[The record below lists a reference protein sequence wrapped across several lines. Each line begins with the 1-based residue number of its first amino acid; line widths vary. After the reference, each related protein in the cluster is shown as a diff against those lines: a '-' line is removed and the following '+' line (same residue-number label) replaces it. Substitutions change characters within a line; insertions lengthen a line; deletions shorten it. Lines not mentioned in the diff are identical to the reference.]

1 MSYST
6 QRVTSDG
13 TLILLPI
20 SIEYFDRTEISV
32 LFNGVVTSDWAW
44 VGSTDKTLSF
54 TPAVPNGTEV
64 TVLRTTDLSEVRHM
78 FSLGAA
84 FKAETVDEDFSQ
96 ILHIAQEA
104 REIAGISDVYQ
115 DIDIHGYK
123 IRHLGLASEAGD
135 AVSFGQF
142 SEHDATIVGYKDAAA
157 ASAAAAAISAEGAAA
172 SAAAAEAAGTVAAEA
187 AIAASIGVTVQAYSP
202 DATQAEMEAGVVTS
216 RRSVSPL
223 RIAQAIAARTTSQ
236 VLWGY
241 LAGCTM
247 ATAGN
252 STSLSVA
259 AGQAAD
265 STNTVMLRLTGGST
279 KTTAAWVVG
288 SGVGGLDTGVIA
300 ASTWYHWY
308 LIRRPD
314 TGAVDVI
321 FSLSPTAPALPM
333 GYTMFRRIGAAK
345 TTAASQWRQFFQDG
359 DLFQWETPSADVAAT
374 NPGTDAVLRSL
385 AVPSGLPVQA
395 LVQLIYANSS
405 SGGSGYAYLSDPATV
420 DVAASATNTDTP
432 LVASVATAVVTSGS
446 QRMVRTNTNAQI
458 RSRVSYSDGAVSLR
472 LNTIGWVD
480 SRGRNA

>member
-64 TVLRTTDLSEVRHM
+64 TVLRTTDLSKVRHM

-84 FKAETVDEDFSQ
+84 FKADNVDEDFQ
-96 ILHIAQEA
+96 QVLHIAQEA
-104 REIAGISDVYQ
+104 RENASIADVYQ
-115 DIDIHGYK
+115 DLDVHGYK

-172 SAAAAEAAGTVAAEA
+172 SAAAAEDAGTVAAEA
-187 AIAASIGVTVQAYSP
+187 AIAASIGDTVQAYSP
-202 DATQAEMEAGVVTS
+202 DATQAEAEAGVVTA
-216 RRSVSPL
+216 RRSWSPI
-223 RIAQAIAARTTSQ
+223 RIAQAIAARTSSQ
-236 VLWGY
+236 VLRSY

-247 ATAGN
+247 ATAGA
-252 STSLSVA
+252 STSLTVT

-265 STNTVMLRLTGGST
+265 STNTVMLQLVGART

-288 SGVGGLDTGVIA
+288 TGVGGLDTGVIA
-300 ASTWYHWY
+300 SSTWYHWY

-314 TGAVDVI
+314 TGVVDVV
-321 FSLSPTAPALPM
+321 FSLSATAPALPIS
-333 GYTMFRRIGAAK
+333 YTTFRRIGSCK
-345 TTAASQWRQFFQDG
+345 TNGSAQWTKFVQDG
-359 DLFQWETPSADVAAT
+359 DYFRLDTSVLDINVAP
-374 NPGTDAVLRSL
+374 PGTAAVLATLS
-385 AVPSGLPVQA
+385 VPPGTKVFA
-395 LVQLIYANSS
+395 LFNAYASVS
-405 SGGSGYAYLSDPATV
+405 SGMGVLFSDPGSSDEAPTLGG
-420 DVAASATNTDTP
+420 SAP
-432 LVASVATAVVTSGS
+432 LVMLHTNASTGAVTTAGTYCI
-446 QRMVRTNTNAQI
+446 RTNASGQI
-458 RSRVSYSDGAVSLR
+458 RYRCTGSMPALQLATY
-472 LNTIGWVD
+472 GWID
-480 SRGRNA
+480 SRGRDA